1 MLCSKFHV
9 YTALL
14 IANCVTILVYSCLYL
29 TVAEGLR
36 AIKVALVEGQSNIQ
50 AWCMHFISHQS
61 QVSLSGPLSFVAPCD
76 FRTLKG
82 IKETSISLKVWHTK
96 VSCEIN
102 TQLFS

>member
-1 MLCSKFHV
+1 
-9 YTALL
+9 
-14 IANCVTILVYSCLYL
+14 
-29 TVAEGLR
+29 
-36 AIKVALVEGQSNIQ
+36 
-50 AWCMHFISHQS
+50 MHFISHQS

-102 TQLFS
+102 IQLFSQASFLVVLSIVPRRNIQLKVAGESGPAQLSG